1 MAAFYKFKNRDI
13 FRALATAFDVAA
25 GHDHNGTNSKAVS
38 GASLAAASVTPAKM
52 SATANTR
59 FLSIPIEN
67 LAGGADITAS
77 AVFAVPAGMTATL
90 TKASIIMQGS
100 AAGVDDANT
109 CVIALS
115 DGTNAIVSK
124 TYNTATTMP
133 AANAEGDLGELNATH
148 KVLAAGERLHFTV
161 TNGATADTPAM
172 VLQVAYTLA
181 DAA

>member
-13 FRALATAFDVAA
+13 FKALATAFDLSS
-25 GHDHNGTNSKAVS
+25 GHDHNGANSKAVS

-59 FLSIPIEN
+59 FLSIPIED
-67 LAGGADITAS
+67 LAANGDITAR
-77 AVFAVPAGMTATL
+77 AVFAVPTGMTATL
-90 TKASIIMQGS
+90 VKASIIMLGS

-115 DGTNAIVSK
+115 DGTNTIVSK
-124 TYNTATTMP
+124 TYNTGTAMP
-133 AANAEGDLGELNATH
+133 DENAEGDLGALNATH
-148 KVLAAGERLHFTV
+148 KVLAAGEKLTLSV
-161 TNGATADTPAM
+161 TNGANANPPAM
-172 VLQVAYTLA
+172 MLQVAYTLA